1 MYFTVKLGKVTAKKL
16 FPLVILNE
24 SIQSVLRYSKKEKM
38 GEYQPFKHLMSHVN
52 VHGEMTFVFYS

>member
-38 GEYQPFKHLMSHVN
+38 GE
-52 VHGEMTFVFYS
+52 